1 MVRKL
6 SESSAQY
13 WLPAG
18 PIFLLATSEASRG
31 DHPAALLLSMTAP
44 ISSGISP
51 HDLAPSGPY
60 SGYLGNHSTGGTT
73 ATELAQQSPSD
84 TAFLAS
90 DQFRKIQSTA
100 QQALAQCME
109 LGLHVLPIHR
119 AEQRDL
125 LAAKLLEAAYQG
137 VGGASTS
144 RDLGHPL
151 PRLTALVQLVATHGA
166 DVQHHSS
173 VQQPEGHTM
182 NSTGTGPS
190 RGSCSMQI
198 TDTWG
203 RDRGNNLPEGTSLWQ
218 NSPMGVTEA
227 TNSSR
232 KRQAEGCPGDGMGS
246 QPKRQQTE
254 HGAKLPV
261 SAELAVS
268 SAAPTSNVASLMT
281 NLEQEVSQ
289 DLAQWSETRSA
300 GILDG
305 ISTKIEGANAELE
318 RRAAAAA
325 EAGQSATQ
333 AAAEQQAQAAALAKI
348 EAINSRLAQAGV
360 APHVVPAAAPGVA
373 DALAA
378 KFAAANASFMQGQP
392 GLPPP
397 AGLPAAPGT
406 AAATAATP
414 PEAAIDAAK
423 LAALDAKLAQF
434 QQAVPPASGGPALA
448 PATTSN
454 LALLDAKLA
463 RYGSAP
469 AAPELPANGLYQ
481 PMQAPNMGYAP
492 HLAAAPFSSNGTGVM
507 PGVGMLGASRPIL
520 SSGPGSWP
528 GALGGQAS
536 GAQLTWQPAVGGHQ
550 AHPGTMPGVNPMP
563 RGSMPRA
570 NAHNGLGMH
579 PNGAPVPSTYRS
591 APGTAPGSRPMNGPD
606 AKARLQQEA
615 LARLQ
620 QVNKGWK

>member
-1 MVRKL
+1 
-6 SESSAQY
+6 
-13 WLPAG
+13 
-18 PIFLLATSEASRG
+18 
-31 DHPAALLLSMTAP
+31 MTAP
-44 ISSGISP
+44 INSGAPP

-60 SGYLGNHSTGGTT
+60 SGYLGNHRT
-73 ATELAQQSPSD
+73 ATELAQLSATD

-125 LAAKLLEAAYQG
+125 LAAKLLEAAYEG
-137 VGGASTS
+137 VGSASTS
-144 RDLGHPL
+144 RDLGPTL
-151 PRLTALVQLVATHGA
+151 PRLTALVQLIATHGA
-166 DVQHHSS
+166 HLQRQSS
-173 VQQPEGHTM
+173 VQQPEEHTV
-182 NSTGTGPS
+182 NGYGTGPN

-198 TDTWG
+198 TDTWD
-203 RDRGNNLPEGTSLWQ
+203 RDQSNNLPEGTFLWQ
-218 NSPMGVTEA
+218 NSPMGATEA

-232 KRQAEGCPGDGMGS
+232 KRQAEEYTGDVMGS
-246 QPKRQQTE
+246 RPKRQQTE
-254 HGAKLPV
+254 HGPNLPV
-261 SAELAVS
+261 SAEMAVS
-268 SAAPTSNVASLMT
+268 STAPTSNVASLMT
-281 NLEQEVSQ
+281 SLEQEVSQ

-305 ISTKIEGANAELE
+305 ISTKIEGADTELE

-325 EAGQSATQ
+325 EVGHSAAQ

-348 EAINSRLAQAGV
+348 DAINSRLARAGV
-360 APHVVPAAAPGVA
+360 APHVVPAGAPSIA

-397 AGLPAAPGT
+397 AALPTALPAAPVT
-406 AAATAATP
+406 AAATVAAP
-414 PEAAIDAAK
+414 PEAAFDAAK

-434 QQAVPPASGGPALA
+434 QQPSPPASGGPALA

-463 RYGSAP
+463 RYG

-481 PMQAPNMGYAP
+481 QTLQAPNMGYAP
-492 HLAAAPFSSNGTGVM
+492 HLAAAPFPANGTGVL
-507 PGVGMLGASRPIL
+507 PGAGMLGATRPIL
-520 SSGPGSWP
+520 SSGPASWP

-536 GAQLTWQPAVGGHQ
+536 GAQLAWQPAVGGQQ
-550 AHPGTMPGVNPMP
+550 AHLGGAMPGANAIPMGSLP
-563 RGSMPRA
+563 RGIPQ
-570 NAHNGLGMH
+570 NGMGMH
-579 PNGAPVPSTYRS
+579 PLGAAVPYMS
-591 APGTAPGSRPMNGPD
+591 APGAAPVSRPFNGPD
-606 AKARLQQEA
+606 VKARLQQEA